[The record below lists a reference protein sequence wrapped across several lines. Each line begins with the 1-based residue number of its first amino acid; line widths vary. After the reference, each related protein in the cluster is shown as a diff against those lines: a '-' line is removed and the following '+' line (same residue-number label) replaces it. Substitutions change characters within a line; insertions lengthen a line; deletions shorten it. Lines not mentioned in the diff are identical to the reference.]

1 MITELKGAKTNA
13 TEMSGG
19 LSRERKGIEIAEI
32 LSRPLGGLVSGT
44 LVESDGGWCPIE
56 EIRPGMGVMT
66 LDGGLREP
74 RKILR
79 SEISAH
85 VNATRGMLHV
95 PPGALDNCSEAKL
108 HDDQLV
114 MIEHPV
120 IEAYTGEPAGLF
132 EARVLEGFRGI
143 RRVHG
148 TCRLAAYGLV
158 FDDEE
163 IVYANSGIL
172 MHCPGNADSGD
183 GFFQRLEQG
192 QAAALLKRIGER
204 EEEARLGGFGAWA
217 LVA

>member
-1 MITELKGAKTNA
+1 MIAELKGTETNTA
-13 TEMSGG
+13 EMQDG
-19 LSRERKGIEIAEI
+19 LRAEGKGIALSEI
-32 LSRPLGGLVSGT
+32 LARPCGGLVSGT

-66 LDGGLREP
+66 LDGGFREP
-74 RKILR
+74 RRILR
-79 SEISAH
+79 REISAH
-85 VNATRGMLHV
+85 LNATKGMLHV

-120 IEAYTGEPAGLF
+120 IEAYTGEPMGLF
-132 EARVLEGFRGI
+132 EARMLEGFRGI
-143 RRVHG
+143 RRVHE
-148 TCRLAAYGLV
+148 TCRIATYGLV

-172 MHCPGNADSGD
+172 MHCPGKAGSGN
-183 GFFQRLEQG
+183 GFFQRLG
-192 QAAALLKRIGER
+192 RVQAAALLKRIGEMD
-204 EEEARLGGFGAWA
+204 EEVRQGGFGAWP